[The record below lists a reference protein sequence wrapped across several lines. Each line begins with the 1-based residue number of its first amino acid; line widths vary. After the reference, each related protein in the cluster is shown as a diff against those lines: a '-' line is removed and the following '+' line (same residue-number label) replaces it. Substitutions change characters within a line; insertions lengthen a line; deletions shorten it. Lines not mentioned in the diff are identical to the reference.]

1 MSRALTSIA
10 SCVTVPRT
18 AAQDAAQDLRVA
30 LTLAADGHTWRE
42 IARAAIQFLQ
52 HDACVSVVYRQHFS
66 KALDVVPSAATPR
79 HVSKIGVV
87 VYSVVDKR
95 CQPMLVDCV
104 PKPKLG
110 SDTVTEP

>member
-42 IARAAIQFLQ
+42 IARAAIHRLAAAHVAHVRLQ
-52 HDACVSVVYRQHFS
+52 ARYARLLEAYRNATAS
-66 KALDVVPSAATPR
+66 RGAA
-79 HVSKIGVV
+79 
-87 VYSVVDKR
+87 
-95 CQPMLVDCV
+95 
-104 PKPKLG
+104 
-110 SDTVTEP
+110 